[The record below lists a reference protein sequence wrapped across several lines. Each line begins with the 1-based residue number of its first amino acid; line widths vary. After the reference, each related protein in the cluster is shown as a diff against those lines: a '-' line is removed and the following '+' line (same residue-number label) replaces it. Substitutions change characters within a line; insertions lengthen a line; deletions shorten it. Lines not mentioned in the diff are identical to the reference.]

1 MTAMLRLRRNCA
13 AMKMRPSSPGIANVA
28 TAASPAFFI
37 CRWRT
42 RACGGLSPRR
52 TAGGAVTFR
61 TPITYKSLRTSFA
74 RAPLWLRSSGKE
86 RRFVMENRTTVL
98 YVDDNPKSSRLLTS
112 VLEECGFRVITKND
126 PVEALALCKRTYFDL
141 ALLDYEMPLMSGS
154 QLAREIKFLV
164 PDVPVVLISGR
175 AALPATELTFV
186 DAHFGF
192 GSALDDLLWTM
203 RILVRPKV
211 AVADHHHH
219 ADPREV
225 TQWADST

>member
-1 MTAMLRLRRNCA
+1 
-13 AMKMRPSSPGIANVA
+13 
-28 TAASPAFFI
+28 
-37 CRWRT
+37 
-42 RACGGLSPRR
+42 
-52 TAGGAVTFR
+52 
-61 TPITYKSLRTSFA
+61 
-74 RAPLWLRSSGKE
+74 
-86 RRFVMENRTTVL
+86 MENRTTVL

-126 PVEALALCKRTYFDL
+126 PVETLALCKRTYFDL

-192 GSALDDLLWTM
+192 GTALDDLLWTM

-211 AVADHHHH
+211 AIADHHHH
-219 ADPREV
+219 ADRREM

>member
-1 MTAMLRLRRNCA
+1 
-13 AMKMRPSSPGIANVA
+13 
-28 TAASPAFFI
+28 
-37 CRWRT
+37 
-42 RACGGLSPRR
+42 
-52 TAGGAVTFR
+52 
-61 TPITYKSLRTSFA
+61 
-74 RAPLWLRSSGKE
+74 
-86 RRFVMENRTTVL
+86 MENRTTVL

-192 GSALDDLLWTM
+192 GTALDDLLWTM
-203 RILVRPKV
+203 RILV
-211 AVADHHHH
+211 
-219 ADPREV
+219 
-225 TQWADST
+225 